1 MRSPFFTDHKT
12 ICDVL
17 ARDTRAKCEKGRNS
31 NQWNQLRQLCRTR
44 QISLNWVRGH
54 AGNVGNTLADRAAR
68 SAAKSISTTIGSCE
82 LSPFS

>member
-1 MRSPFFTDHKT
+1 M
-12 ICDVL
+12 L

-68 SAAKSISTTIGSCE
+68 SAAKAFQ
-82 LSPFS
+82 LQLAPAN